1 MILSD
6 TWLTLGFSGFDGRDI
21 DETMA
26 TRPADSDP
34 EEVTLY
40 AHDSLATVI
49 WLIVV
54 DVCPSGTWPNIPD
67 ALSKSDIRTSSR
79 LSFVYVASY

>member
-34 EEVTLY
+34 AEVALY
-40 AHDSLATVI
+40 AYDSFAAVI
-49 WLIVV
+49 WLI
-54 DVCPSGTWPNIPD
+54 DVLCPFGTWPNIPD